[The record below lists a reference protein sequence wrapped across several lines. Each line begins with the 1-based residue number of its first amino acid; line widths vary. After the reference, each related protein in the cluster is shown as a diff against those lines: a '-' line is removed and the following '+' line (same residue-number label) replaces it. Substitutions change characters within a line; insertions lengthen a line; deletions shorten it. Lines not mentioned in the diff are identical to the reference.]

1 MNDTTL
7 LLVSPVVL
15 DRVKV
20 DPDGTRVVHVMTM
33 DTARACPSCGV
44 PSTSVKGMRVR
55 RHRDVPYPVPATV
68 GVAETRV
75 TVPGTGVRDFGL
87 SWPVVHA
94 AFLHYA
100 TAVLPQEPEP
110 VVAGSGSRSD

>member
-1 MNDTTL
+1 
-7 LLVSPVVL
+7 
-15 DRVKV
+15 
-20 DPDGTRVVHVMTM
+20 MTCRL
-33 DTARACPSCGV
+33 RAAAGRAV
-44 PSTSVKGMRVR
+44 ALGA
-55 RHRDVPYPVPATV
+55 ATV
-68 GVAETRV
+68 AQAA
-75 TVPGTGVRDFGL
+75 RDFGL